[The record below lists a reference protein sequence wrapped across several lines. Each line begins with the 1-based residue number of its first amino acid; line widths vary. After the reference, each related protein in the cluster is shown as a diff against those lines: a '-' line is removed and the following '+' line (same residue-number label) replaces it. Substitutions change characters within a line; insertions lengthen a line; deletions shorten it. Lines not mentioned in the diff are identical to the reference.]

1 MTEISAFGELSN
13 FKVNMSKSEILD
25 VNLPPPDRRALA
37 TSFPFAC
44 TLIRPK
50 SRGGLAL
57 PCPRTYYRA
66 CHLLR
71 VVEWSQASRIKQWV
85 DLEDALLG
93 VPVSFLPWLS
103 MCSARRLAAPHPFIR
118 ATLRAWHSLTGSAQ
132 LTTFPSP
139 LTPLRDNPDFPPG
152 VGVDL
157 FPTVASGTDS
167 RLRSFVTSAGLRPL
181 EQLIAP
187 ASPTFLDRF
196 RYAQLTNF
204 YRSLVQRHNTFRA
217 LTAFETLCVSSSRLT
232 HGVSH
237 LYSLL
242 LTALT
247 PVPPVFMG
255 RWEASL
261 QVVLTEEQWEKVCI
275 LTHRCSLSNRDREMA
290 YKLLAQCP
298 GLMDYINLLV
308 FLFAIETLNN
318 DPNILPNITLGYHI
332 YDSCLD
338 EGKAVKSI
346 LQILSGPRMTV
357 PNYSCAN
364 SNNVAGFIGDHHSTT
379 TIPIAQLLGVYGYAQ
394 ISYGA
399 TDYALSDRRVYP
411 HFFRSVQNY
420 LVYNKIILKIL
431 KHFGWTWVGILTV
444 DDDTGETES
453 QALRAYLTSYGI
465 CISFT
470 VKIFLSKELSENMKM
485 MSETVLMSSARIII
499 LCGSFSIRI
508 IDILTRCLKHK
519 DITLILPPAWASN
532 EHLTDYFVEPLN
544 GSLAIEL
551 HALALPDTG
560 SFFDNIHPSNR
571 PADKLLEDIWIL
583 YYRCL
588 SENSEKNRLY
598 EEFYEI
604 SLYNCSGTPKLIAK
618 THLTAG
624 VSPRVFISVSAL
636 AKALH
641 DMHLF
646 YNENAKENEIQ
657 NIYKHQLHRYIKRI
671 IASQLGRTFY
681 DEHGEFAYY
690 YTITNWVFLSNKSA
704 FRNIVGNFTEWAPDG
719 QQLIIDSHLAI
730 WRNKDNQIPRSQCSE
745 NCLPGYRKVLRPG
758 TQICCYD
765 CVRCSEGEISNR
777 SDSENCIVCPSDK
790 WSNEKRD
797 RCIPKSVEFLSYLD
811 AVAAVLSF
819 VSILFCL
826 VTVVILLIFIVF
838 RDTPIVKANNKNLS
852 FLLLVSI
859 MLSFLCVFLFLGRP
873 EDVTCM
879 LRQTA
884 FGVLF
889 SLAVSCILSK
899 TIMIYIVFKAAKPGS
914 SWANWVNVKVSNSI
928 VLLCSSIQVI
938 INISWLAISPPFQEL
953 DMRSYQGKIIIQC
966 NEGSVI
972 AFYCVLG
979 YMGLLAAVS
988 FIIAF
993 LARTLPD
1000 SFNEAKYITF
1010 SMLVFCSVWIAM
1022 IPAYLSTKGK
1032 NMVAV
1037 EIFAIVASSAGLV
1050 GCIFIPKCYVILFRQ
1065 ELNTKTYL
1073 LGSRIKGLTK

>member
-1 MTEISAFGELSN
+1 MNKRTPLWMEIGEEKEGIREKDMVREKEEGKISYGATHSVLSDRRVYPTFFRTVQNDHVSYYILSKLLKHFGWNWVGILTTDDESGDNESQSFSDVFNGTLTLKPYYSDHVPKLSFFLEKFHPKNYPDDKLLEDLWITAFECLSPDPYKNQYYEIHFGMSLRNCTGRERLEDIVNVISNGDASRVNNAVLVMAKALHNMNIFQEKKVYGNEIKITNYKHRLHHYIRNLKAEDQSSHLYFDENGEYVTLHIIRNWIGNKEEVKS
-13 FKVNMSKSEILD
+13 FKVVGVFDPWAPADQQLNINPGLITWKNEANQVMYGVTGLGKVAPNWGAKVFFIMMVDGVSVQIHPFIPSLAGLTDHWLQILDDFLDFCNASTSISEIRS
-25 VNLPPPDRRALA
+25 PAP
-37 TSFPFAC
+37 
-44 TLIRPK
+44 
-50 SRGGLAL
+50 
-57 PCPRTYYRA
+57 A
-66 CHLLR
+66 CHLQ
-71 VVEWSQASRIKQWV
+71 VIEPFEDYEYFKDG
-85 DLEDALLG
+85 DLIIG
-93 VPVSFLPWLS
+93 
-103 MCSARRLAAPHPFIR
+103 
-118 ATLRAWHSLTGSAQ
+118 G
-132 LTTFPSP
+132 
-139 LTPLRDNPDFPPG
+139 
-152 VGVDL
+152 
-157 FPTVASGTDS
+157 
-167 RLRSFVTSAGLRPL
+167 
-181 EQLIAP
+181 
-187 ASPTFLDRF
+187 
-196 RYAQLTNF
+196 
-204 YRSLVQRHNTFRA
+204 
-217 LTAFETLCVSSSRLT
+217 
-232 HGVSH
+232 
-237 LYSLL
+237 
-242 LTALT
+242 
-247 PVPPVFMG
+247 
-255 RWEASL
+255 
-261 QVVLTEEQWEKVCI
+261 VLTVNSHMRNFSFSGQDHFSPQIVCVI
-275 LTHRCSLSNRDREMA
+275 
-290 YKLLAQCP
+290 
-298 GLMDYINLLV
+298 LMDYINLLV

-318 DPNILPNITLGYHI
+318 DPNVLPNITLGYHI

-338 EGKAVKSI
+338 KRKAVKSI
-346 LQILSGPRMTV
+346 LQILSGRGMTV

-465 CISFT
+465 
-470 VKIFLSKELSENMKM
+470 
-485 MSETVLMSSARIII
+485 
-499 LCGSFSIRI
+499 
-508 IDILTRCLKHK
+508 
-519 DITLILPPAWASN
+519 
-532 EHLTDYFVEPLN
+532 Y
-544 GSLAIEL
+544 
-551 HALALPDTG
+551 
-560 SFFDNIHPSNR
+560 
-571 PADKLLEDIWIL
+571 
-583 YYRCL
+583 
-588 SENSEKNRLY
+588 
-598 EEFYEI
+598 
-604 SLYNCSGTPKLIAK
+604 
-618 THLTAG
+618 
-624 VSPRVFISVSAL
+624 
-636 AKALH
+636 
-641 DMHLF
+641 
-646 YNENAKENEIQ
+646 
-657 NIYKHQLHRYIKRI
+657 
-671 IASQLGRTFY
+671 
-681 DEHGEFAYY
+681 
-690 YTITNWVFLSNKSA
+690 
-704 FRNIVGNFTEWAPDG
+704 G

-745 NCLPGYRKVLRPG
+745 NCLPGYRKVLKPG

-777 SDSENCIVCPSDK
+777 SDSENCIVCPRDK

-819 VSILFCL
+819 ASILFCL
-826 VTVVILLIFIVF
+826 VTVVILLIFIDF

-859 MLSFLCVFLFLGRP
+859 MLSLLCVFLFLGRP

-899 TIMIYIVFKAAKPGS
+899 TIMIYIVFRAVKPGS
-914 SWANWVNVKVSNSI
+914 SWANWVSVKVSNSI

-953 DMRSYQGKIIIQC
+953 DMRSYQGKIIVQC

-1037 EIFAIVASSAGLV
+1037 EIFAILASCAGLV

>member
-1 MTEISAFGELSN
+1 MRQRAPKEGLGRYPQKLEEVEESERR
-13 FKVNMSKSEILD
+13 SEIQS
-25 VNLPPPDRRALA
+25 PAP
-37 TSFPFAC
+37 
-44 TLIRPK
+44 
-50 SRGGLAL
+50 
-57 PCPRTYYRA
+57 A
-66 CHLLR
+66 CHLQ
-71 VVEWSQASRIKQWV
+71 VIKPY
-85 DLEDALLG
+85 ED
-93 VPVSFLPWLS
+93 
-103 MCSARRLAAPHPFIR
+103 
-118 ATLRAWHSLTGSAQ
+118 
-132 LTTFPSP
+132 
-139 LTPLRDNPDFPPG
+139 
-152 VGVDL
+152 
-157 FPTVASGTDS
+157 
-167 RLRSFVTSAGLRPL
+167 
-181 EQLIAP
+181 
-187 ASPTFLDRF
+187 
-196 RYAQLTNF
+196 
-204 YRSLVQRHNTFRA
+204 
-217 LTAFETLCVSSSRLT
+217 FEYFKD
-232 HGVSH
+232 GDIII
-237 LYSLL
+237 
-242 LTALT
+242 
-247 PVPPVFMG
+247 G
-255 RWEASL
+255 G
-261 QVVLTEEQWEKVCI
+261 VLTVNNQMRNFFFGQDHFSPKLVCV
-275 LTHRCSLSNRDREMA
+275 A
-290 YKLLAQCP
+290 P

-308 FLFAIETLNN
+308 FLFTIETLNN

-338 EGKAVKSI
+338 ERKAVKSI
-346 LQILSGPRMTV
+346 LQILSGRGMTV

-379 TIPIAQLLGVYGYAQ
+379 TIPIAQLLGVHGYAQ

-431 KHFGWTWVGILTV
+431 KHFGWTWVGILAV

-470 VKIFLSKELSENMKM
+470 VKISLSQELSENMKM
-485 MSETVLMSSARIII
+485 IGKRKLFV
-499 LCGSFSIRI
+499 
-508 IDILTRCLKHK
+508 K
-519 DITLILPPAWASN
+519 D
-532 EHLTDYFVEPLN
+532 HLNV
-544 GSLAIEL
+544 
-551 HALALPDTG
+551 
-560 SFFDNIHPSNR
+560 
-571 PADKLLEDIWIL
+571 
-583 YYRCL
+583 
-588 SENSEKNRLY
+588 
-598 EEFYEI
+598 
-604 SLYNCSGTPKLIAK
+604 
-618 THLTAG
+618 G
-624 VSPRVFISVSAL
+624 VSPRVFISVL
-636 AKALH
+636 AGQGVDSTTLNVCCCIWH
-641 DMHLF
+641 QDVSNRWGLNGCILVLCF
-646 YNENAKENEIQ
+646 L
-657 NIYKHQLHRYIKRI
+657 QLHRYIKRI
-671 IASQLGRTFY
+671 TSASQLGRTLY
-681 DEHGEFAYY
+681 DEHGEFAYHY
-690 YTITNWVFLSNKSA
+690 IITNWVFLSNKSA

-914 SWANWVNVKVSNSI
+914 SWANWVSVKVSNSI

-953 DMRSYQGKIIIQC
+953 DMHSYQGKIIVQC

-972 AFYCVLG
+972 AFYSVLG
-979 YMGLLAAVS
+979 YMGLLAALS

-1010 SMLVFCSVWIAM
+1010 SMLVFCSVWIAL

-1037 EIFAIVASSAGLV
+1037 EIFAIVASSAGLL

>member
-1 MTEISAFGELSN
+1 
-13 FKVNMSKSEILD
+13 
-25 VNLPPPDRRALA
+25 
-37 TSFPFAC
+37 
-44 TLIRPK
+44 
-50 SRGGLAL
+50 
-57 PCPRTYYRA
+57 
-66 CHLLR
+66 
-71 VVEWSQASRIKQWV
+71 
-85 DLEDALLG
+85 
-93 VPVSFLPWLS
+93 
-103 MCSARRLAAPHPFIR
+103 
-118 ATLRAWHSLTGSAQ
+118 
-132 LTTFPSP
+132 
-139 LTPLRDNPDFPPG
+139 
-152 VGVDL
+152 
-157 FPTVASGTDS
+157 
-167 RLRSFVTSAGLRPL
+167 
-181 EQLIAP
+181 
-187 ASPTFLDRF
+187 
-196 RYAQLTNF
+196 
-204 YRSLVQRHNTFRA
+204 
-217 LTAFETLCVSSSRLT
+217 
-232 HGVSH
+232 
-237 LYSLL
+237 
-242 LTALT
+242 
-247 PVPPVFMG
+247 
-255 RWEASL
+255 
-261 QVVLTEEQWEKVCI
+261 
-275 LTHRCSLSNRDREMA
+275 
-290 YKLLAQCP
+290 
-298 GLMDYINLLV
+298 
-308 FLFAIETLNN
+308 
-318 DPNILPNITLGYHI
+318 
-332 YDSCLD
+332 
-338 EGKAVKSI
+338 
-346 LQILSGPRMTV
+346 MTV

-394 ISYGA
+394 
-399 TDYALSDRRVYP
+399 
-411 HFFRSVQNY
+411 
-420 LVYNKIILKIL
+420 
-431 KHFGWTWVGILTV
+431 
-444 DDDTGETES
+444 
-453 QALRAYLTSYGI
+453 
-465 CISFT
+465 
-470 VKIFLSKELSENMKM
+470 
-485 MSETVLMSSARIII
+485 
-499 LCGSFSIRI
+499 
-508 IDILTRCLKHK
+508 
-519 DITLILPPAWASN
+519 
-532 EHLTDYFVEPLN
+532 
-544 GSLAIEL
+544 
-551 HALALPDTG
+551 
-560 SFFDNIHPSNR
+560 
-571 PADKLLEDIWIL
+571 
-583 YYRCL
+583 
-588 SENSEKNRLY
+588 
-598 EEFYEI
+598 
-604 SLYNCSGTPKLIAK
+604 
-618 THLTAG
+618 
-624 VSPRVFISVSAL
+624 
-636 AKALH
+636 
-641 DMHLF
+641 
-646 YNENAKENEIQ
+646 
-657 NIYKHQLHRYIKRI
+657 LHRYIKRI
-671 IASQLGRTFY
+671 TIASQLGRAFY

-730 WRNKDNQIPRSQCSE
+730 WRNKDNQIPKSQCSE
-745 NCLPGYRKVLRPG
+745 NCLLGYRKVLRPG

-819 VSILFCL
+819 ASILFCL

-899 TIMIYIVFKAAKPGS
+899 TIMIYIVFRAAKPGS
-914 SWANWVNVKVSNSI
+914 SWANWVSVKVSNSI

-953 DMRSYQGKIIIQC
+953 DMHSYQGKIIVQC

-979 YMGLLAAVS
+979 YMGLLAALS

-1032 NMVAV
+1032 NMVTV
-1037 EIFAIVASSAGLV
+1037 EIFAILASSAGLV